1 MTELITIAELIGKG
15 SFCIPK
21 YQRGYRWTQDEV
33 EKLLNDIY
41 EFNAD
46 GTEANEYYCLQPIV
60 VKKKQRRRVPNSRW
74 TAKNNYDITYS
85 WRYFGKLSTESPKDK
100 Y

>member
-15 SFCIPK
+15 SFRIPT

-41 EFNAD
+41 EFSTDETNSS
-46 GTEANEYYCLQPIV
+46 EYYCLQPIV
-60 VKKKQRRRVPNSRW
+60 VKKTKK
-74 TAKNNYDITYS
+74 A
-85 WRYFGKLSTESPKDK
+85 GTE
-100 Y
+100 